1 MSKSVGEGGA
11 GGGSSRTLRGAGVW
25 TNHPFFAMFRGPLTQ
40 EQIAARAKLEAEM
53 KPVME
58 KIERREAARA
68 ARAARLKEREDAIR
82 AATNK
87 SLKPSSKPAAR
98 MTSASLEAK
107 KSIVTT
113 IAGGALAGAVIAN
126 ESDDDKKP

>member
-11 GGGSSRTLRGAGVW
+11 GGGSSRTLRGLMMRDKD
-25 TNHPFFAMFRGPLTQ
+25 FFAIGSPSD
-40 EQIAARAKLEAEM
+40 ESSAKVKKLEAEM

-58 KIERREAARA
+58 RIEKREASK
-68 ARAARLKEREDAIR
+68 LKKREDAIR
-82 AATNK
+82 SATNK
-87 SLKPSSKPAAR
+87 TLKPSSKPAAR
-98 MTSASLEAK
+98 MTSASLKAK